1 MGLLLAE
8 SVAVLSAEVNF
19 MYFGQVHNICML
31 IKYAPIGHLETSY
44 AAVTSFFWII
54 PPCQILSN
62 ACETSRKSEGNFVIT
77 VHKWLI

>member
-1 MGLLLAE
+1 MGLLLGE

-44 AAVTSFFWII
+44 AAVTSFF
-54 PPCQILSN
+54 LDH
-62 ACETSRKSEGNFVIT
+62 TSLPNIVKC
-77 VHKWLI
+77 L